1 MTQDDGM
8 KLEDTITSVD
18 GHEGAGNSA
27 AAEPVD
33 ANELVANL
41 LGWREELMDTVEQ
54 MPMDGFERLILLLLG
69 KDGVSDIDVSHTTD
83 TVEGMGIFGGGGFL
97 SFRVL
102 FRCIRGGGRISSAV
116 VEDFR
121 RGVMLGRADK
131 GLLITT
137 GKFTQEAE
145 LKSAS
150 ERVPEIRLIDGTELI
165 EKLKALGLGVRTE
178 PVLVE
183 RVIIDGAW
191 FGGL

>member
-102 FRCIRGGGRISSAV
+102 FRCIRGGASRSA
-116 VEDFR
+116 R
-121 RGVMLGRADK
+121 RWW
-131 GLLITT
+131 
-137 GKFTQEAE
+137 
-145 LKSAS
+145 
-150 ERVPEIRLIDGTELI
+150 
-165 EKLKALGLGVRTE
+165 RT
-178 PVLVE
+178 
-183 RVIIDGAW
+183 
-191 FGGL
+191 FGGG